1 MRGKRFTAV
10 LLSTVLTAAGAMTAW
25 ALPTGLST
33 IAGSTVRSSMAGFEA
48 TFPAGFEVGR
58 YGGNLGL
65 DYLSYM
71 EEDGV
76 KIDFIAAAIDEENES
91 YLAMAGIVADLEGE
105 SLEGVMQE
113 MLQMLG
119 QDASYGSYVAM
130 GTAGIAG
137 AGYYS
142 VKINYGALM
151 AQYMS
156 AWMGS
161 YDMTPEEKQE
171 YDAYMEELS
180 NRMFLDVYMREIGG
194 NCYMLVQI
202 YSGDQAGNAALLL
215 SQMQPYAGGGW
226 SYTEAGGW
234 QYLHGD
240 GTFGTNEWALDENGL
255 TYRLDGNG
263 QIMYKAWI
271 EENGRWKYVDEFG
284 HMVTNL
290 TKTIDG
296 SQYTFDAQG
305 YMVEGSQRP
314 AQAYETGTISGKTY
328 SNRWAN
334 LFMKFPEAAELMLGD
349 GSYYSYPLEAGENM
363 YYWYD
368 GGTGYLLTI
377 DYTDSTQQLDR
388 YLEWL
393 IDYAGYY
400 DYAVDSTGT
409 VNMGGYEYK
418 YIKTSGQNSDGTTEH
433 EDTYFRQIDG
443 KLMEISIEY
452 TGDRQATIDQIL
464 SAIEQAR

>member
-1 MRGKRFTAV
+1 MWTRRPVRTRKVGENPGIVVFDAQTEEEIRQIGAR
-10 LLSTVLTAAGAMTAW
+10 AASLGHG
-25 ALPTGLST
+25 GL
-33 IAGSTVRSSMAGFEA
+33 MAGC
-48 TFPAGFEVGR
+48 AGFASILPDL
-58 YGGNLGL
+58 LGL
-65 DYLSYM
+65 ERQAV
-71 EEDGV
+71 EETRLEEKLFVICGSV
-76 KIDFIAAAIDEENES
+76 NPITKRQLECAA
-91 YLAMAGIVADLEGE
+91 LAGFPRV
-105 SLEGVMQE
+105 
-113 MLQMLG
+113 
-119 QDASYGSYVAM
+119 Y
-130 GTAGIAG
+130 
-137 AGYYS
+137 
-142 VKINYGALM
+142 
-151 AQYMS
+151 
-156 AWMGS
+156 
-161 YDMTPEEKQE
+161 MTPEEKQE

-226 SYTEAGGW
+226 SYTDAGGW
-234 QYLHGD
+234 QYHHGD

-400 DYAVDSTGT
+400 DYTVDSTGT